1 MSNSIPFILII
12 ILSYMLFGCN
22 GNFTAEG
29 VNPKFVKITHNELS
43 LSAPKNDKKSPEEE
57 KILRESGLEVI
68 AFPKGSLFGLIAAE
82 FAGLRGKGE
91 ISKKIY
97 IAQARKTRDPHVIA
111 RAANIAN
118 YYNNSDEMLEMAQL
132 LLEIE
137 PDIDI
142 SQSMYAVSLIKNQ
155 RFDEA
160 IPHIVFSIKRSHLE
174 PLVELLRSLAAQKDH
189 NKLLSL
195 LRQIEDELP
204 NNAFLGFA
212 KAELFFQ
219 KGLLDESL
227 KTINK
232 VIRDTGVSVK
242 SSALELKAEI
252 LFLRDKKKDAYN
264 FLDNSS
270 LNKKIK
276 RKLDLKFARVLLKK
290 DPLNVDQ
297 RLTALLNQYPDDDE
311 ITFLLAVTKRMQGLD
326 DNAIKILKKIT
337 QNPKKNNWW
346 NYMSH
351 LELGRLHAEKIPN
364 QSIYHYQ
371 KFIENQ
377 HTGRL
382 DPNSAS
388 DILRIATALES
399 IKKLM
404 VADNE
409 INNLRKILLS
419 LRVNAPKLSKIS
431 YIFEGRMLLEHKY
444 LDEGYSLLSAAIIK
458 YPEEIELLYMRSSFS
473 NLLKNITKYEE
484 DLKAILKINPDNS
497 IVLNSLGYSM
507 TVNGNSYEEA
517 RDLILKSLKLAPDVY
532 ETLDSLGWVYYK
544 LGDNIQ
550 AIRYLTQA
558 LSLTTKPVPEISAH
572 LGEVLWITGKKI
584 KAQSVWNK
592 ILQIDSKNA
601 IIQETLKRLKV
612 E

>member
-1 MSNSIPFILII
+1 
-12 ILSYMLFGCN
+12 
-22 GNFTAEG
+22 
-29 VNPKFVKITHNELS
+29 
-43 LSAPKNDKKSPEEE
+43 
-57 KILRESGLEVI
+57 
-68 AFPKGSLFGLIAAE
+68 
-82 FAGLRGKGE
+82 
-91 ISKKIY
+91 
-97 IAQARKTRDPHVIA
+97 
-111 RAANIAN
+111 
-118 YYNNSDEMLEMAQL
+118 
-132 LLEIE
+132 
-137 PDIDI
+137 
-142 SQSMYAVSLIKNQ
+142 
-155 RFDEA
+155 
-160 IPHIVFSIKRSHLE
+160 
-174 PLVELLRSLAAQKDH
+174 
-189 NKLLSL
+189 
-195 LRQIEDELP
+195 
-204 NNAFLGFA
+204 
-212 KAELFFQ
+212 
-219 KGLLDESL
+219 
-227 KTINK
+227 
-232 VIRDTGVSVK
+232 
-242 SSALELKAEI
+242 
-252 LFLRDKKKDAYN
+252 
-264 FLDNSS
+264 
-270 LNKKIK
+270 
-276 RKLDLKFARVLLKK
+276 
-290 DPLNVDQ
+290 
-297 RLTALLNQYPDDDE
+297 
-311 ITFLLAVTKRMQGLD
+311 
-326 DNAIKILKKIT
+326 
-337 QNPKKNNWW
+337 
-346 NYMSH
+346 
-351 LELGRLHAEKIPN
+351 
-364 QSIYHYQ
+364 
-371 KFIENQ
+371 
-377 HTGRL
+377 
-382 DPNSAS
+382 
-388 DILRIATALES
+388 
-399 IKKLM
+399 M